1 MNPIVSAAAVVTAIG
16 TIGGAGIYLDHS
28 YVASE
33 DFGKH
38 LSEQRVRTVFE
49 YMDQIRQA
57 GPEPWLCDA
66 LTQELVYLCSEL
78 PEHALCRDDASDELL
93 EKAGC

>member
-1 MNPIVSAAAVVTAIG
+1 MNPFISAAAIVTAIG
-16 TIGGAGIYLDHS
+16 TIGSAGIYLDHS

-33 DFGKH
+33 SFEKH

-66 LTQELVYLCSEL
+66 LVQELVHICTEL
-78 PEHALCRDDASDELL
+78 PEHALCRDDAREELI
-93 EKAGC
+93 EKVGC